1 VTIPSLKV
9 VVAITS
15 KTALAPLGDSFV
27 LVSSALVAQA
37 FARALGERHP
47 ILVAMPHELSV
58 QVGEMLMEAGIDYQ
72 PIICDPNDPTALA
85 QEIKSQL
92 TNYEFVAVHD
102 SNRPLT
108 QIGQFHATLEALI
121 SNADAA
127 RASTPFTETLKAISD
142 DGFIKHTIDRTT
154 VRRVSSPEIVR
165 TSAIDFKEKSNEVN
179 SGWFL
184 PLREKIAISYVDSD
198 PESIRVNSNDE
209 LSLLASFLHWQKTV
223 AR

>member
-1 VTIPSLKV
+1 M
-9 VVAITS
+9 
-15 KTALAPLGDSFV
+15 

-37 FARALGERHP
+37 FARAVGEKHP

-58 QVGEMLMEAGIDYQ
+58 QVGEMLMEAGIEYQ
-72 PIICDPNDPTALA
+72 PIICDPNDPVSLA
-85 QEIKSQL
+85 KEIKAEL

-108 QIGQFHATLEALI
+108 QIGQFHTTLEALL

-142 DGFIKHTIDRTT
+142 DAFIKHTIDRTT
-154 VRRVSSPEIVR
+154 VRRISSPEIVR
-165 TSAIDFKEKSNEVN
+165 TTAIDFEQKGNGEN
-179 SGWFL
+179 SGWFF